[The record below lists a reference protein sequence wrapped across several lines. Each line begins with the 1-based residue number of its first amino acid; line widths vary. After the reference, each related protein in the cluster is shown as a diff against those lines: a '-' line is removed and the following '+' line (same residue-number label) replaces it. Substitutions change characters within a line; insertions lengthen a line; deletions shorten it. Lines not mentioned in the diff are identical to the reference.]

1 MLYWNFPKRLR
12 FSDPPSNVANP
23 ILKTLSPIIIFSPD
37 ISWPT
42 FGSRPSRASS
52 YEHVAWAPKVWG
64 KIGKSTLSRPT
75 KNWGQWENLQRYSI
89 NHLKIGKCSVAVL
102 FIQEL
107 YVFATINSRY
117 SSPRFFC
124 DVSLDLIFEKKN
136 IQLRYEIP
144 NTEVNPNVRKFSD
157 NHHIKCLII

>member
-23 ILKTLSPIIIFSPD
+23 FLKTLSPIIIFSPD

-52 YEHVAWAPKVWG
+52 YEHVAAPKVWG

-75 KNWGQWENLQRYSI
+75 KKLGAMEEFAEVQYKSFENREMFRCHMCFSSKKFMFLQPSTPDTPVQ
-89 NHLKIGKCSVAVL
+89 GFSAM
-102 FIQEL
+102 
-107 YVFATINSRY
+107 
-117 SSPRFFC
+117 SPW
-124 DVSLDLIFEKKN
+124 I
-136 IQLRYEIP
+136 
-144 NTEVNPNVRKFSD
+144 
-157 NHHIKCLII
+157 

>member
-75 KNWGQWENLQRYSI
+75 KKLGAMGEFAEVQYKSSENREMFRCHMCFSSKKRFTLLQPSTPDTPVQ
-89 NHLKIGKCSVAVL
+89 GFSAM
-102 FIQEL
+102 
-107 YVFATINSRY
+107 
-117 SSPRFFC
+117 SPW
-124 DVSLDLIFEKKN
+124 I
-136 IQLRYEIP
+136 
-144 NTEVNPNVRKFSD
+144 
-157 NHHIKCLII
+157 